1 MFVGLT
7 MRRRR
12 VMRNIP
18 WDDLIESSCE
28 CCDVAVIV
36 HRVDIREWDYMC
48 LACRE
53 KEYEEEKD

>member
-1 MFVGLT
+1 
-7 MRRRR
+7 MRGERKI
-12 VMRNIP
+12 MRNIP
-18 WDDLIESSCE
+18 WDAVIESSCE

-36 HRVDIREWDYMC
+36 HRVDIRDWDYMC